1 MPFINGDSRLGIET
15 TVVEGFRAFGVV
27 DADQQVEMVGH
38 DHKVFDFHIG
48 KVFRGMFDACLEIS
62 SEGGV
67 THGSFF
73 YFSEV
78 MAHFLGATGYKE

>member
-1 MPFINGDSRLGIET
+1 MPFLYGDSRLGIET

-48 KVFRGMFDACLEIS
+48 KVFRGVFDACLEIS
-62 SEGGV
+62 SEG
-67 THGSFF
+67 
-73 YFSEV
+73 E
-78 MAHFLGATGYKE
+78 